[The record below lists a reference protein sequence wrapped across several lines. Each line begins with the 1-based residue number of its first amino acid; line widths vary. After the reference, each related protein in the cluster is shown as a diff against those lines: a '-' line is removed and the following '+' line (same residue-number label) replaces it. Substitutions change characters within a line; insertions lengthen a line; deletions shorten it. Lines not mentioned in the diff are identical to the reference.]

1 MTRNKVTLSLDGVLI
16 HLRYPF
22 VLLGEERYCKDKCF
36 AQDHNKMTLTKALTQ
51 TVDPEFNG
59 LSIKVTYLAVF

>member
-22 VLLGEERYCKDKCF
+22 VLLGEGRHCEDKCL
-36 AQDHNKMTLTKALTQ
+36 AQDHNKMALGELIDVIVNQ
-51 TVDPEFNG
+51 VESQHELKN
-59 LSIKVTYLAVF
+59 V